1 MKIARLSSGN
11 EVHEG
16 HIEGDYLITEKGK
29 LKIKDLKWL
38 PPCKPTKIIAL
49 ALNYKD
55 HAEEMNLSI
64 GEEPIIFLKPT
75 SSLIGHLDDIIYPK
89 GAKFVHYEGELAVV
103 IGSRCRKVSERNA
116 LDYVLGYTIANDV
129 TARDFI
135 TNTFRP
141 PVKAKGFDTFCPV
154 GPYIV
159 TKEEVGEELKLDI
172 ITKVN
177 GEVKQRSNTSLM
189 IHPVSKVI
197 SYLSEFM
204 TLYPGDLILMGTP
217 KGISPIKP
225 GDVIEITIEKIGSLI
240 NKVVEEE

>member
-1 MKIARLSSGN
+1 MKIARLSLGN
-11 EVHEG
+11 EVYEG

-29 LKIKDLKWL
+29 LEIKDLKWL

-49 ALNYKD
+49 ALNYRD
-55 HAEEMNLSI
+55 HAEEMNLSV

-103 IGSRCRKVSERNA
+103 IGSKCRKVSERNA

-129 TARDFI
+129 TARDFV
-135 TNTFRP
+135 TNVFRP

-159 TKEEVGEELKLDI
+159 TKEELEEELNLNI

-177 GEVKQRSNTSLM
+177 GEIKQRSNTSLM
-189 IHPVSKVI
+189 IHPVPKVI

-240 NKVVEEE
+240 NRVVEED